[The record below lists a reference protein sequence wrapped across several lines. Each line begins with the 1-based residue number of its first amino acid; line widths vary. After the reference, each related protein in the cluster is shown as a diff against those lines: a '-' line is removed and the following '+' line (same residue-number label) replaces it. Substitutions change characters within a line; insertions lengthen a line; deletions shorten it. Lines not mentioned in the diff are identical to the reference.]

1 MFLKDY
7 DVNRSQFSFFTE
19 INTRWR
25 DLDAFNHINHA
36 MYLTYLETGRFDF
49 LNDIKELKKSLIM
62 ASISID
68 YHKQGYHPSKLFIGQ
83 KIVSI
88 GNTSFKML
96 ASVFNNEEDLP
107 LVSSLTVLVCFDFKK
122 QKSFPVPEII
132 RNKIN

>member
-7 DVNRSQFSFFTE
+7 DVNRDEFSFFTE

-25 DLDAFNHINHA
+25 DLDAFDHINHA

-49 LNDIKELKKSLIM
+49 LRDIKELKKSIIM
-62 ASISID
+62 ASISLD

-83 KIVSI
+83 RIVSI

-96 ASVFNNEEDLP
+96 ASIFNGEEVLP
-107 LVSSLTVLVCFDFKK
+107 LVSSLTVLVCFDFNE
-122 QKSFPVPEII
+122 QKPFSVPEII
-132 RNKIN
+132 RSKMK

>member
-62 ASISID
+62 ASISLD

-96 ASVFNNEEDLP
+96 ASIFNNEEVLP
-107 LVSSLTVLVCFDFKK
+107 LVSSLTVLVCFDFKE
-122 QKSFPVPEII
+122 QKPFPVPEII
-132 RNKIN
+132 RNKMR

>member
-1 MFLKDY
+1 MFLKDD

-96 ASVFNNEEDLP
+96 ASIFNNEEVLP
-107 LVSSLTVLVCFDFKK
+107 LVSSLTVLVCFDFKE

-132 RNKIN
+132 RNKMS

>member
-96 ASVFNNEEDLP
+96 ASIFNNEEVLP
-107 LVSSLTVLVCFDFKK
+107 LVSSLTVLVCFDFKE
-122 QKSFPVPEII
+122 QKPFPVPEII
-132 RNKIN
+132 RNKMR

>member
-1 MFLKDY
+1 MFLKDD

-49 LNDIKELKKSLIM
+49 LNDIKEIKKSLIM
-62 ASISID
+62 ASISLD

-96 ASVFNNEEDLP
+96 ASIFNNEEVLP
-107 LVSSLTVLVCFDFKK
+107 LVSSLTVLVCFDFKE

-132 RNKIN
+132 RNKMS